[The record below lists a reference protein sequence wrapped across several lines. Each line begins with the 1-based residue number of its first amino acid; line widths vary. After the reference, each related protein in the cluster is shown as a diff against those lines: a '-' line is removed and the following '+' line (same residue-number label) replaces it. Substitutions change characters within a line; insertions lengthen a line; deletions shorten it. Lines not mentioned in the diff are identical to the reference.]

1 MLKKIWSRRFAFHK
15 TIGPAVHYIHA
26 KAWDAVPIG
35 ANKTFCIPEDYST
48 GSQSE
53 QSYLA

>member
-1 MLKKIWSRRFAFHK
+1 MLKKIWSSHSAFHK
-15 TIGPAVHYIHA
+15 TPSPAVHYIHA

-35 ANKTFCIPEDYST
+35 ALDKTFCILDNYST

-53 QSYLA
+53 H